1 MAAGFIYLMEHDQES
16 ERLDRKT
23 DIALVHKQARWA
35 GLKPGMAVA
44 DIGCGSGKTSHAL
57 FQAAAPNGSVLGLDG
72 SEQRIA
78 FAKQNYSVSGLDYV
92 CRDVYESLSDL
103 GRFDFIWVRFFLEYH
118 RRHAFE
124 LVHKFTDLLNPGGIM
139 CLIDLDHNCL
149 NHYELPPRI
158 DAVLRRVVEL
168 SEIDGDFDTRMG
180 IKLYSFLYDLGFE
193 NIDVTV
199 EPHHLIFGPLDE
211 LNDYN
216 WNKKLEVAVR
226 QSGCSFDDFE
236 GGFTGF
242 QKEFQDFFSNP
253 RRFTYTPVIACRGVK
268 AS

>member
-1 MAAGFIYLMEHDQES
+1 MAAGFFYLMENDQES
-16 ERLDRKT
+16 ERLDLKT
-23 DIALVHKQARWA
+23 DISLVHKQARWA
-35 GLKPGMAVA
+35 GLQPGMAVA
-44 DIGCGSGKTSHAL
+44 DFGCGSGKTSYAL
-57 FQAAAPNGSVLGLDG
+57 YQAVSPGGRVLGVDG
-72 SEQRIA
+72 SDQRIA
-78 FAKQNYSVSGLDYV
+78 YAKANYNVSGLDFV
-92 CRDVYESLSDL
+92 CQDIYESLHDL

-118 RRHAFE
+118 RTHAFD
-124 LVHKFTDLLNPGGIM
+124 LVSKFADLLNPGGIL

-168 SEIDGDFDTRMG
+168 SEIEGDFDTRMG

-193 NIDVTV
+193 DIDVTI
-199 EPHHLIFGPLDE
+199 EPHHLIFGALDE
-211 LNDYN
+211 LNSYN

-236 GGFTGF
+236 NGFTGF
-242 QKEFQDFFSNP
+242 QKEFQKFFSDP

-268 AS
+268 SS